1 MSILTNAPNQ
11 ENQDRAQPLAP
22 LPRHMK
28 VALIEVRPIKNEY
41 IAKEM
46 AGGLGKRIRLGGG
59 VFSNVLNRYLTSLFN
74 APPIILASLAGVC
87 RQMEHQ
93 AVSYHTADTAEIDPA
108 TDVAIVLA
116 SMVDYHNE
124 LNFMKALK
132 EKLPKVK
139 LIVVGSFASAMPQIF
154 SAVVDCVVTGDPEA
168 AVQRIFREGFPSEK
182 IVHSQRPDNLNEL
195 PMLDWTPFIQKG
207 YYARRPFGK
216 ELGISIQKSRGCSMT
231 CNYCPYAAFYG
242 KARQFDS
249 DYVLKMIEHYYHN
262 HNIRYFMFRDP
273 NFGENRKDFQVFM
286 QKLIDSQLKF
296 HWSCE
301 ARLDTFKDD
310 DLTLMAKA
318 GLKYL
323 ITGVESSDEELLKAN
338 LRRAYKKEDAYR
350 RIDILEKA
358 GVIVQTNFI
367 IGFPHET
374 EKSVRDTIEYAKKLN
389 SMFATFHVFTP
400 QPGTKIF
407 ENYRDKLLGID
418 WEDFTYSNLVWQH
431 DTLSKEFLDGITSK
445 AYIEYYFRPQWIAK
459 HALRLA
465 RILL

>member
-1 MSILTNAPNQ
+1 MTTDIQDKEIQ
-11 ENQDRAQPLAP
+11 EKVEGALKERLK
-22 LPRHMK
+22 MK
-28 VALIEVRPIKNEY
+28 VALVEVKPSRNEY

-46 AGGLGKRIRLGGG
+46 AGGLGKRIKLGEG
-59 VFSNVLNRYLTSLFN
+59 VFATLLNRYLTSLFT

-87 RQMEHQ
+87 RRFNHQ
-93 AVSYHTADTAEIDPA
+93 VEAYHTTNIHDIDPNS
-108 TDVAIVLA
+108 DIAIVLS
-116 SMVDYHNE
+116 SMADYHNE

-132 EKLPKVK
+132 QILPKTK

-154 SAVVDCVVTGDPEA
+154 TSVADCVVTGDPEV
-168 AVQRIFREGFPSEK
+168 AVQRILRQGFSTEKVFHSE
-182 IVHSQRPDNLNEL
+182 RPDNLNEL
-195 PMLDWTPFIQKG
+195 PMPDWTPFMKNN
-207 YYARRPFGK
+207 YYARRPFTK
-216 ELGISIQKSRGCSMT
+216 ERGVSIQKSRGCSMT

-249 DYVLKMIEHYYHN
+249 DYVLKIIKNYYLN

-273 NFGENRKDFQVFM
+273 NFGENRKDFHIFM
-286 QKLIDSQLKF
+286 DKLIKSNFKI

-301 ARLDTFKDD
+301 ARLDTFKDE
-310 DLTLMAKA
+310 DLTLMAQA
-318 GLKYL
+318 GLRYL

-358 GVIVQTNFI
+358 GVVVQTNYI
-367 IGFPHET
+367 LGFPHET

-407 ENYRDKLLGID
+407 EDYRDRLLGVD
-418 WEDFTYSNLVWQH
+418 WEDFTYSNLVWKH
-431 DTLSKEFLDGITSK
+431 DVLSKQFLDETASK
-445 AYIEYYFRPQWIAK
+445 AYVEYYFRSQWMTK
-459 HALRLA
+459 HTLRLA
-465 RILL
+465 RIIF